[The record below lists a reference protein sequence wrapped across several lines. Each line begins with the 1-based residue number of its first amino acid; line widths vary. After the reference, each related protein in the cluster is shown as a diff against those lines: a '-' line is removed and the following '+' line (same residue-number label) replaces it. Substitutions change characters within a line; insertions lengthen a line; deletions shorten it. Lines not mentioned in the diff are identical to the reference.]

1 MEEEIAVYLG
11 MEVTG
16 RCCGGATRCGVGVGE
31 AIIKPSARYYGPQ
44 LQLGFKMGLSIGH
57 WAFRCLPRAGARSLS
72 LCCSPPTRTNSSSP
86 SSLPPPP
93 TTQNPSPYLR
103 SRAPNPKASP
113 IPGPRRNG
121 IAGLVPRRLLLR
133 RFRRRRAGGRRSYR
147 RVRRRRH
154 LRRPAPQPRQGR
166 DARGGAVDR
175 DRSLRRAG
183 ICRDLSEC
191 DLGGSDS
198 GVALFSELR
207 VMIRFVE
214 VLAAFTR
221 LRE

>member
-16 RCCGGATRCGVGVGE
+16 RCCGGATGCGVGVGE

-133 RFRRRRAGGRRSYR
+133 RFRRRPTELPPLSASTPPPEARASASSGPGSPRWIRRQRSISPTR
-147 RVRRRRH
+147 RY
-154 LRRPAPQPRQGR
+154 LP
-166 DARGGAVDR
+166 
-175 DRSLRRAG
+175 
-183 ICRDLSEC
+183 
-191 DLGGSDS
+191 
-198 GVALFSELR
+198 
-207 VMIRFVE
+207 
-214 VLAAFTR
+214 
-221 LRE
+221 